1 MNKVE
6 DRVNGRHIRFE
17 KGSDDVEVNGLGT
30 LVKTINGDSSRIRNG
45 TNSGAR
51 QNEKYEGNRL

>member
-1 MNKVE
+1 VNKVE
-6 DRVNGRHIRFE
+6 DRVKGRYIRFE

-51 QNEKYEGNRL
+51 QNEKYEDDRF